1 MDNKLRVS
9 LNHVDVV
16 EYDRNRRLPGHQ
28 RQFLDKM
35 DADMAQGFEL
45 AGEFIPEPDAMQRA
59 KFVAMQLIMAVQ
71 NQEEGLI
78 AASCAYLA
86 NRFPHMQRV
95 KAVEQGEQVLL
106 ELVFDDEEQDQNRV
120 AVQFQDKLH

>member
-1 MDNKLRVS
+1 MDNKFRVS

-35 DADMAQGFEL
+35 DHDMAQGFEL
-45 AGEFIPEPDAMQRA
+45 AGEFIATPDAMQRA
-59 KFVAMQLIMAVQ
+59 KFVAMQLVIALQ
-71 NQEEGLI
+71 TNEDGLI

-86 NRFPHMQRV
+86 NRFPEIQQV
-95 KAVEQGEQVLL
+95 KAVEQGEQFAL
-106 ELVFDDEEQDQNRV
+106 ELIFAGEEANKV

>member
-1 MDNKLRVS
+1 MDNKFRVS
-9 LNHVDVV
+9 LNHADVV

-35 DADMAQGFEL
+35 DHDMAQGLEL
-45 AGEFIPEPDAMQRA
+45 AGEFIATPDAMQRA
-59 KFVAMQLIMAVQ
+59 KFVAMQLVIALQ
-71 NQEEGLI
+71 RNDDGLI

-86 NRFPHMQRV
+86 NRFPEIQQV
-95 KAVEQGEQVLL
+95 KAVEQGEQIAL
-106 ELVFDDEEQDQNRV
+106 ELIFTGEEVSKV

>member
-1 MDNKLRVS
+1 MDNKFRVS
-9 LNHVDVV
+9 LNHSYVV

-35 DADMAQGFEL
+35 DQDMAQGFEL
-45 AGEFIPEPDAMQRA
+45 AGEFITTPDAMQRA
-59 KFVAMQLIMAVQ
+59 KFVAMQLIMALQ
-71 NQEEGLI
+71 TNEDGLV

-86 NRFPHMQRV
+86 NRFPDIQQV
-95 KAVEQGEQVLL
+95 KAVEQGEQVALD
-106 ELVFDDEEQDQNRV
+106 LVFTDEVSNKV

>member
-9 LNHVDVV
+9 LNHVDVI

-45 AGEFIPEPDAMQRA
+45 AGEFIPAPDAMQRA

-71 NQEEGLI
+71 NQEE
-78 AASCAYLA
+78 AQA
-86 NRFPHMQRV
+86 
-95 KAVEQGEQVLL
+95 
-106 ELVFDDEEQDQNRV
+106 LVR
-120 AVQFQDKLH
+120 